1 MGGGFSGIATP
12 PIGDSRLGSSMA
24 SGSHSV
30 LAGREPRCGVEAF
43 FLRVISAGLEEA
55 ARLSTTWRRTMVGG
69 YAKAAD
75 GCGARGCNT
84 KQIRQ
89 PEVEARRTGTV
100 HSCLFER
107 GRYACRQ
114 ARAPAVV
121 TTAARI
127 GV

>member
-1 MGGGFSGIATP
+1 MGGGLSGIATP

-43 FLRVISAGLEEA
+43 FLRVVSAGLEEA
-55 ARLSTTWRRTMVGG
+55 ARLSTTWRRTIVGG

-84 KQIRQ
+84 KTNPSASQ
-89 PEVEARRTGTV
+89 PEVEAGELERCTV
-100 HSCLFER
+100 AFLSV
-107 GRYACRQ
+107 AVTSADRQ
-114 ARAPAVV
+114 ELPL
-121 TTAARI
+121 
-127 GV
+127 

>member
-43 FLRVISAGLEEA
+43 FFRVVSAGLEEA
-55 ARLSTTWRRTMVGG
+55 ARLSTTWRRTIVGG
-69 YAKAAD
+69 AKAKAAD
-75 GCGARGCNT
+75 GCGARGLQHKTNPSAS
-84 KQIRQ
+84 Q

-100 HSCLFER
+100 TQLPF
-107 GRYACRQ
+107 
-114 ARAPAVV
+114 
-121 TTAARI
+121 
-127 GV
+127 

>member
-43 FLRVISAGLEEA
+43 FFRVVSAGLEEA
-55 ARLSTTWRRTMVGG
+55 ARLSTTWRRTMEGG
-69 YAKAAD
+69 CK
-75 GCGARGCNT
+75 GRGRMERARLQHKTNPSAS
-84 KQIRQ
+84 Q

-100 HSCLFER
+100 TQLPF
-107 GRYACRQ
+107 
-114 ARAPAVV
+114 
-121 TTAARI
+121 
-127 GV
+127 